1 RIGLM
6 KLFERYAKVRRIACH
21 EFRRSDREGL
31 VTNHA
36 QAICSRLPV
45 CDPLNF
51 SITPARAGH
60 DLRKAQALRRGFC
73 KCRKNLLAIAALE
86 RFKKWRD
93 RRIGTLVTRSLNVES
108 RAAADCHDRRKLA
121 QDEAVARQQKNR
133 LIEAQLGQRRLS
145 RGQFAAGDQDDVS
158 NRFSGALMEM
168 YAC

>member
-1 RIGLM
+1 M

-36 QAICSRLPV
+36 QAICRRLPV
-45 CDPLNF
+45 RDLLDF
-51 SITPARAGH
+51 GITPARASD

-73 KCRKNLLAIAALE
+73 KRRKNLLAIAALE

-93 RRIGTLVTRSLNVES
+93 RWISALVTRSLNVES

-158 NRFSGALMEM
+158 NCFRCSLMKM
-168 YAC
+168 HA